1 MTEIRARP
9 KNEGVKERLDP
20 EVDRV
25 VALPNIAR
33 KRRRRYGGALLGGS
47 ALLLLLGGLGTGA
60 WRHYQAELEVAATAQ
75 QSRTF
80 VPDVRVAAV
89 RASDSKITVT
99 LPATTTAFEAA
110 NIFARTSGYIEKR
123 YVDIGDRVKAGALLA
138 DITAPELDHQITQ
151 AKATL
156 AQNQATLQQTQ
167 ASRELAQVTNA
178 RDSKLVKQGWL
189 TLQQGDND
197 RLTLQAQQ
205 AAVGVAQ
212 SNIAAQ
218 EAQIRILEQEKAYQ
232 RVVAPFDGVITQ
244 RNIDNGSLVTSGS
257 TFMFTLMHPDVI
269 RTQVFVPQDEAFGL
283 GPGVDAVVRVPEI
296 PDRTFPGKVTRIATA
311 LQPGSRTL
319 LTEIDVPN
327 PDGALSPGIYC
338 TVELFI
344 PRKTPSMII
353 PADAVVFDQNGLH
366 VAVVENGTAHLQKIT
381 IARDFGTEVEVHDG
395 VKPGDQV
402 ILNPMVN
409 LAEGSKVAVRKS
421 RRQARSARRKNRDA
435 TLAVHGSHPAV
446 RLQRQPGAGLHHGHH
461 SHGPFI
467 DARDDRDFP
476 AQWPEP
482 VLGDD
487 PAGRSRHDA
496 GAGAAG
502 FRPYDAGNG
511 RDLFH
516 TNRANRA
523 WNSGSASYFH
533 VGNGR
538 HNRNDAIGFR
548 GTDDISSTSGLFHVH
563 NG

>member
-1 MTEIRARP
+1 MTEMRVRP
-9 KNEGVKERLDP
+9 KSEDVQDLPDSETG
-20 EVDRV
+20 RV
-25 VALPNIAR
+25 VDLPKVAR
-33 KRRRRYGGALLGGS
+33 KRRGYGGALLGGGV
-47 ALLLLLGGLGTGA
+47 LLLLLGGLGLGG
-60 WRHYQAELEVAATAQ
+60 WRHYQAGLELAAAAQ
-75 QSRTF
+75 ASRTL

-89 RASDSKITVT
+89 RAGDSKITIT

-110 NIFARTSGYIEKR
+110 NIFARTNGYIEKR

-156 AQNQATLQQTQ
+156 AQIQATLQQTQ
-167 ASRELAQVTNA
+167 ASRELAEVTNT
-178 RDSKLVKQGWL
+178 RDSRLVKQGWL

-269 RTQVFVPQDEAFGL
+269 RTQVFVPQDQAFGL

-296 PDRTFPGKVTRIATA
+296 PDRGFPGKVTRIATA

-327 PDGALSPGIYC
+327 PDGALNPGIYC

-344 PRKTPSMII
+344 PRKTPSVIV
-353 PADAVVFDQNGLH
+353 PADAVVFDQNGVH
-366 VAVVENGTAHLQKIT
+366 VAVVQNGIVHLQKIT

-395 VKPGDQV
+395 VKAGDKV
-402 ILNPMVN
+402 VLNPMVN
-409 LAEGSKVAVRKS
+409 LAEGSKVAEREAQIAS
-421 RRQARSARRKNRDA
+421 SAPK
-435 TLAVHGSHPAV
+435 G
-446 RLQRQPGAGLHHGHH
+446 
-461 SHGPFI
+461 
-467 DARDDRDFP
+467 
-476 AQWPEP
+476 
-482 VLGDD
+482 
-487 PAGRSRHDA
+487 
-496 GAGAAG
+496 
-502 FRPYDAGNG
+502 Y
-511 RDLFH
+511 
-516 TNRANRA
+516 
-523 WNSGSASYFH
+523 
-533 VGNGR
+533 
-538 HNRNDAIGFR
+538 
-548 GTDDISSTSGLFHVH
+548 
-563 NG
+563 

>member
-1 MTEIRARP
+1 MTEIRVRP
-9 KNEGVKERLDP
+9 KDDGGRDRLDP
-20 EVDRV
+20 DSDRV
-25 VALPNIAR
+25 VALPGAPPM
-33 KRRRRYGGALLGGS
+33 RRRRYGGALLGSG
-47 ALLLLLGGLGTGA
+47 ALLLLLGGLALGG
-60 WRHYQAELEVAATAQ
+60 WRHYQAAREVAATAEE
-75 QSRTF
+75 SRTL

-89 RASDSKITVT
+89 RPADGKITVT

-123 YVDIGDRVKAGALLA
+123 YVDIGDQVKAGTLLA

-156 AQNQATLQQTQ
+156 AQDQATLQQTQ
-167 ASRELAQVTNA
+167 ASRELAQRTNA
-178 RDSKLVKQGWL
+178 RDSNLVEKGWL

-218 EAQIRILEQEKAYQ
+218 EAQIRVLEQEKAYQ

-244 RNIDNGSLVTSGS
+244 RAIDNGSLVQSGS
-257 TFMFTLMHPDVI
+257 TFMFTLMHANVI
-269 RTQVFVPQDEAFGL
+269 RTQVFVPQDQAFGL

-296 PDRTFPGKVTRIATA
+296 PNRSFPGKVTRIASA

-344 PRKTPSMII
+344 PRKTPAMII

-366 VAVVENGTAHLQKIT
+366 VAVVENGVAHMQKIT

-409 LAEGSKVAVRKS
+409 LAEGSKVAVR
-421 RRQARSARRKNRDA
+421 
-435 TLAVHGSHPAV
+435 
-446 RLQRQPGAGLHHGHH
+446 
-461 SHGPFI
+461 
-467 DARDDRDFP
+467 
-476 AQWPEP
+476 
-482 VLGDD
+482 
-487 PAGRSRHDA
+487 
-496 GAGAAG
+496 
-502 FRPYDAGNG
+502 
-511 RDLFH
+511 
-516 TNRANRA
+516 
-523 WNSGSASYFH
+523 
-533 VGNGR
+533 
-538 HNRNDAIGFR
+538 
-548 GTDDISSTSGLFHVH
+548 SSKMRTS
-563 NG
+563 